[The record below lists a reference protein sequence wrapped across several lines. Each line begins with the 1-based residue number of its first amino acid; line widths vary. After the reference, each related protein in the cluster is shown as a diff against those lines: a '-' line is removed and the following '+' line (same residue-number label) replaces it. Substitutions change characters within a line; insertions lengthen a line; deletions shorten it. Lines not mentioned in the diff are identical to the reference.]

1 MRLLSGNNDPVSFV
15 FFSTF
20 TYTNSTFS
28 MDTNSLIQLIILTL
42 PSLIVLAIVYFMMK
56 AFLEA
61 MEKMFMEEHRRRKEE
76 SKIANHGTLTPLR
89 LQAYERMI
97 LFLERISPSNLVM
110 RLHHSGITAHE
121 LHAELIKA
129 IRAEYDHNLS
139 QQVYLSVGAWEMIKT
154 AKEETAKIINLTS
167 EKTPASASGL
177 DFGQNVISISSQ
189 LKKLPTEVA
198 IEYLKKEFAESF

>member
-1 MRLLSGNNDPVSFV
+1 
-15 FFSTF
+15 
-20 TYTNSTFS
+20 
-28 MDTNSLIQLIILTL
+28 MDTNFIIQLAVLVL
-42 PSLIVLAIVYFMMK
+42 PSLIMLAIVYFMMK
-56 AFLEA
+56 TFLET

-76 SKIANHGTLTPLR
+76 NKIANRSTMTPLR

-97 LFLERISPSNLVM
+97 LFLERISPPNLVM

-129 IRAEYDHNLS
+129 IRAEYEHNLS
-139 QQVYLSVGAWEMIKT
+139 QQVYLSTGAWEMIKA

-177 DFGQNVISISSQ
+177 DFGQNIINVSSQ
-189 LKKLPTEVA
+189 LKKLPTEIA